1 MSTVLIVDDHALIR
15 SSVRS
20 FLNRHSTIHVC
31 GEAKDGEEALE
42 KIAELRPDVVLLDIE
57 MPRMNGIQ
65 AAQRIHQLQ
74 PSTKIVFFT
83 AHPQSVFDKSK
94 MWSNGFVSKF
104 STETELIPTLNHL
117 LQSTPEGLDGPLIYQ
132 WQHSVMNALASDR
145 GSLDVNIAIAQEAI
159 AVRLTDVKLPNSEER
174 TALHN
179 AVRALEKLQQ
189 QKA

>member
-15 SSVRS
+15 SSVRA
-20 FLNRHSTIHVC
+20 FLNRHSTIRVC

-117 LQSTPEGLDGPLIYQ
+117 LQSTPEGLDGPPRYQ
-132 WQHSVMNALASDR
+132 WQHSVMNAFASDR
-145 GSLDVNIAIAQEAI
+145 ESLDVNIAIAQEAI
-159 AVRLTDVKLPNSEER
+159 AARLTDVKLPDSEER
-174 TALHN
+174 TALNN
-179 AVRALEKLQQ
+179 ALRALEKLQQ
-189 QKA
+189 Q